1 MSHQC
6 LVAEYSSRE
15 KLAIAV
21 EALQKDGYQAADFS
35 VITAADQRHDVVS
48 GSGSSDRAS
57 SPPPEKTTGAATLAG
72 GAIGALLAAP
82 TMIGPF
88 LVAGPIAGMAAGA
101 VGGGLLASVKRWG
114 LDEKSSANYESNL
127 NAGSSLIV
135 IEGDQAK
142 LNTAAQTLQT
152 CDPVSMERYE
162 A

>member
-6 LVAEYSSRE
+6 LVAEYSNHE

-21 EALQKDGYQAADFS
+21 EALQKDGYQPADYS
-35 VITAADQRHDVVS
+35 VITSASHPDEVASANPAKDP
-48 GSGSSDRAS
+48 AS

-101 VGGGLLASVKRWG
+101 VGGGLLASVRNWG

-127 NAGSSLIV
+127 RRGSSLIV
-135 IEGDQAK
+135 IEGDLAQ

-152 CDPVSMERYE
+152 CDPVSIERYE